1 MGRQTG
7 HGTRMTLCRR
17 GPAWFTHRMP
27 FESAAPD
34 LATSASAA
42 ALASPTLVRT
52 LIAAQFPH
60 WADLPVR
67 AVDASGTANAV
78 YRLGDDK
85 AVRLPRTEGS
95 AADVATEHRW
105 LPRLAPQLPVP
116 VPAPLAQGAPA
127 EDFPRPWSVC
137 TWLEGTNPV
146 PGRGTWAPELFAADL
161 AEFVLAL
168 RRIDPTDGPP
178 AYRSEPLAD
187 RDAVTRKVIAELDG
201 VLDAEAATAAWD
213 EALTAPAFTGAP
225 VWVHGDLQPGNVLVE
240 DGRLTGV
247 IDFACM
253 GLADPAVDL
262 IAAWYLLPAG
272 AGETFRTAVEADEA
286 TWERGRGWALS
297 IAVMELAAYRESNPV
312 MARNAWWVI
321 EGILA
326 RGTDRDGGSPMNGG
340 ELTPS

>member
-1 MGRQTG
+1 
-7 HGTRMTLCRR
+7 MTLCPRE
-17 GPAWFTHRMP
+17 PAWFTHQVT
-27 FESAAPD
+27 PD
-34 LATSASAA
+34 AATSDSVTTPDSATVVRTVLDSA
-42 ALASPTLVRT
+42 TLVRT

-60 WADLPVR
+60 WADLPVE
-67 AVDASGTANAV
+67 AVVDASGTANAI

-85 AVRLPRTEGS
+85 TVRLPRTEGS

-127 EDFPRPWSVC
+127 EDFPRSWSVC

-146 PGRGTWAPELFAADL
+146 PGDGTWAPELFAADL

-168 RRIDPTDGPP
+168 RRIDTTEGPP

-187 RDAVTRKVIAELDG
+187 RDAATRKVIAGLDG
-201 VLDAEAATAAWD
+201 VLDAGAATAAWD
-213 EALTAPAFTGAP
+213 KALTAPAFAGAP
-225 VWVHGDLQPGNVLVE
+225 VWVHGDLQPGNVLVA
-240 DGRLTGV
+240 DGRLAGV

-262 IAAWYLLPAG
+262 IAAWYLLPSG
-272 AGETFRTAVEADEA
+272 ARETFRTAVEADEA

-297 IAVMELAAYRESNPV
+297 IAVMELAAYRESNPA

-321 EGILA
+321 GEILA
-326 RGTDRDGGSPMNGG
+326 QGGGSPSGEG

>member
-1 MGRQTG
+1 M
-7 HGTRMTLCRR
+7 TRDSATRDSTTLD
-17 GPAWFTHRMP
+17 
-27 FESAAPD
+27 SATRD
-34 LATSASAA
+34 ST
-42 ALASPTLVRT
+42 TLVRT

-67 AVDASGTANAV
+67 ALDASGTANKV
-78 YRLGDDK
+78 HRLGDDM

-95 AADVATEHRW
+95 AADVATEHHW

-116 VPAPLAQGAPA
+116 VPIPLAQGEPS
-127 EDFPRPWSVC
+127 DGFPWAWSVC
-137 TWLEGTNPV
+137 TWLEGTNPA
-146 PGRGTWAPELFAADL
+146 PGDGTWAPELFAADL

-168 RRIDPTDGPP
+168 RRIDTTDGPP
-178 AYRSEPLAD
+178 AYRGEPLAS
-187 RDAVTRKVIAELDG
+187 RDAETRQVIAELDG
-201 VLDAEAATAAWD
+201 VLDAGAATAAWD
-213 EALTAPAFTGAP
+213 KALTAPAFTGAP
-225 VWVHGDLQPGNVLVE
+225 GWVHGDLQPGNVLVA

-272 AGETFRTAVEADEA
+272 ARETFRTAIEADDA
-286 TWERGRGWALS
+286 SWERGRGWALS

-321 EGILA
+321 GEIL
-326 RGTDRDGGSPMNGG
+326 G
-340 ELTPS
+340 